1 MNVYVIE
8 EDIKMCVPVNV
19 QLTILLVLCQ
29 LQVRFLGIVRLFH
42 KLQVLY
48 SLEQLWLVVILNMPV
63 YRTLVI
69 LPDMD

>member
-1 MNVYVIE
+1 
-8 EDIKMCVPVNV
+8 MCVPVNV

-29 LQVRFLGIVRLFH
+29 LQVRFLGIVHLFH